1 MNIFRVFYIDSILH
15 STLFSFMIQKTDKY
29 LIAIASILIIGYLIK
44 YLEIELGFFKYIF
57 FVISVI
63 LIAVW
68 LIENLKIAWKS
79 YKK

>member
-1 MNIFRVFYIDSILH
+1 MLK
-15 STLFSFMIQKTDKY
+15 KTDKY
-29 LIAIASILIIGYLIK
+29 LIAIASMLFIGFLIK

-63 LIAVW
+63 IVALW
-68 LIENLKIAWKS
+68 LIENLKTAWKS

>member
-29 LIAIASILIIGYLIK
+29 LIAIASMLIIGYLIK
-44 YLEIELGFFKYIF
+44 YLDIELGFFKYIY

-63 LIAVW
+63 LIALW
-68 LIENLKIAWKS
+68 LIENLKTAWKM